1 MTIDLERPPGVGLR
15 WILIR
20 HGEPEASAKGRCYG
34 KLDVGLSDV
43 GRAQMAR
50 VSEAFGASVTTLD
63 AVYSSPRQ
71 RAREG
76 AEILS
81 GESERDVSVDRRLSE
96 LDFGKLEGL
105 TYEEVAEQFP
115 DLYNRWM
122 REPTEVKFPGGESF
136 AEMKVRVLEALS
148 VIRDRHSEQTIAI
161 VSHGGVN
168 RIVLAEALTI
178 DAGSIF
184 HLDQSHAGVNII
196 DDFDDYSVVR
206 LMNGTC

>member
-1 MTIDLERPPGVGLR
+1 MTIDWERPPGVGLR
-15 WILIR
+15 WVLIR

-34 KLDVGLSDV
+34 KLDVGLSDS
-43 GRAQMAR
+43 GRTQMAR
-50 VSEAFGASVTTLD
+50 VAEAFKASTTTLD
-63 AVYSSPRQ
+63 AVYTSPRR

-81 GESERDVSVDRRLSE
+81 SESVVDRRLSE
-96 LDFGKLEGL
+96 IDFGELEGL
-105 TYEEVAEQFP
+105 TYEEAAEQFP
-115 DLYNRWM
+115 HLYQRWM

-136 AEMKVRVLEALS
+136 AEMKVRVLEAIA
-148 VIRDRHSEQTIAI
+148 VIRDAHSEQTIAI

-168 RIVLAEALTI
+168 RIVLAEALGI
-178 DAGSIF
+178 EARRIF
-184 HLDQSHAGVNII
+184 HLDQSHAGVNIV